1 MKAIFSSLICIALLA
16 GCAMG
21 PSPEAQS
28 KQIEQERQA
37 ARQQAEFQKGLPP
50 VPNG

>member
-1 MKAIFSSLICIALLA
+1 MILINVACFALFS

-28 KQIEQERQA
+28 REIEQERQA
-37 ARQQAEFQKGLPP
+37 DRQQSEFRKGLPP
-50 VPNG
+50 DPNR